1 MSIWWDRYLWIHSQN
16 ISWPTNVLRGKHY
29 RTSKADSVKLWE
41 FRQIV
46 VRLFSVLKSRF
57 WRPKGGGLKGSSGKW
72 FVCWVCRI
80 RPNVL
85 APFLKTLRWRDPN
98 ITTYPLFFGFWVLW
112 GIDGGE
118 AANLLDA
125 IFWVSLRY
133 VTCFEL
139 GRTWR
144 WWWPWWR
151 ALGLSF
157 KHLSMHLCTVQMVH
171 RVKWPWT
178 RVLAILVASSNVWA
192 IVQIFWSWP
201 FLV

>member
-1 MSIWWDRYLWIHSQN
+1 MSIWWDRYLWIHSKN
-16 ISWPTNVLRGKHY
+16 ISWPTNVLRGKHC

-98 ITTYPLFFGFWVLW
+98 ITTYPLFRVL
-112 GIDGGE
+112 G
-118 AANLLDA
+118 A
-125 IFWVSLRY
+125 
-133 VTCFEL
+133 L
-139 GRTWR
+139 GYTWR
-144 WWWPWWR
+144 WSSESFGCDL
-151 ALGLSF
+151 LGLAEVCYM
-157 KHLSMHLCTVQMVH
+157 L
-171 RVKWPWT
+171 
-178 RVLAILVASSNVWA
+178 WA
-192 IVQIFWSWP
+192 WRNLKMMMTMMTSAGPIV
-201 FLV
+201 